1 MLALTLALAVVV
13 GVSLGLLGGG
23 GSILTVPLLAYV
35 AGLDAKQAIATS
47 LIVVGVTSVVGA
59 FSHARAG
66 HVRWRTG
73 LLFGATGMAGAYA
86 GGVVG
91 YFLPGS
97 VLLTGF
103 ALMMI
108 ATAVGMLKGRAA
120 AAATPN
126 VSVVKTLSVGLAVGV
141 VTGTVGAG
149 GGFVVV
155 PALALLGGLPMP
167 VAVGTSLIVIAM
179 NSFAGLAGHL
189 TTVPID
195 WTLATTV
202 TAAAVTGSLIGA
214 RLTARVDP
222 DALRRAFG
230 WLVLAM
236 ASVVLAAEVHP
247 VAGLAVGATTAAMA
261 LYRFVCSRYTWCP
274 LNRLFGPPAPAT

>member
-97 VLLTGF
+97 VLLTSF

-108 ATAVGMLKGRAA
+108 ATAVGMLKGRAP

-247 VAGLAVGATTAAMA
+247 VAGLGLGAATAATA

>member
-1 MLALTLALAVVV
+1 
-13 GVSLGLLGGG
+13 
-23 GSILTVPLLAYV
+23 
-35 AGLDAKQAIATS
+35 
-47 LIVVGVTSVVGA
+47 
-59 FSHARAG
+59 
-66 HVRWRTG
+66 
-73 LLFGATGMAGAYA
+73 MAGAYA